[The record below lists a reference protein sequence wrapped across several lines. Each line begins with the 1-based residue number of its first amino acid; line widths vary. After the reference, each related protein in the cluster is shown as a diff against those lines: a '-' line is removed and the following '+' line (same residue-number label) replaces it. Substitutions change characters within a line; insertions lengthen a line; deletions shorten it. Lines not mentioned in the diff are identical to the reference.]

1 VAIIARIFH
10 ADTDAA
16 CPVPV
21 PLRKFSQNWLAND
34 ELAAALVRSIEPR
47 PGDHFLEIGA
57 GDGRLTRA
65 LLEHPVTVTAIEL
78 DRRCCA
84 ALGELAEETARRAT
98 GARLTIIEGDVLEV
112 DLSGLSMRPE
122 PQEPSDRSEPPGPS
136 DLSEP
141 PGQPGP
147 SDLSEPSGSSDRP
160 TAPAPG
166 NERIRFVGNL
176 PYALASPIL
185 RWTVKHRRLVAD
197 AHYMLPAEVAER
209 LTAPPGS
216 SARGLLTVLMGWFFD
231 AEVVRKLGPGAFR
244 PPPKIDS
251 AFLRLSPHP
260 PPACAAPP
268 AHRRAVVQA
277 AFAQRRKTLVRAL
290 INAGWE
296 RQAVEAA
303 LEAAATPP
311 RARAEDLDV
320 AQFAR
325 LAEALPELTGRGEDG
340 MGLAP

>member
-1 VAIIARIFH
+1 
-10 ADTDAA
+10 
-16 CPVPV
+16 VPV

-47 PGDHFLEIGA
+47 PGDRFLEIGA
-57 GDGRLTRA
+57 GEGRLTRA
-65 LLEHPVTVTAIEL
+65 LLDHPVTVTAIEL
-78 DRRCCA
+78 DPRCCA
-84 ALGELAEETARRAT
+84 ALGELAEETARRGA
-98 GARLTIIEGDVLEV
+98 ARLTIVEGNVL
-112 DLSGLSMRPE
+112 DLDPAGLSDSTSAP
-122 PQEPSDRSEPPGPS
+122 DGPPFDS
-136 DLSEP
+136 ASA
-141 PGQPGP
+141 
-147 SDLSEPSGSSDRP
+147 PSGASSPLAAGERS
-160 TAPAPG
+160 APG
-166 NERIRFVGNL
+166 AERLRFVGNL

-251 AFLRLSPHP
+251 AFLRLTPHP

-290 INAGWE
+290 VNAGWA

-303 LEAAATPP
+303 LKNAVAPP

-325 LAEALPELTGRGEDG
+325 LAEALPELAGHGESG

>member
-34 ELAAALVRSIEPR
+34 ELAAALVRLIELR

-65 LLEHPVTVTAIEL
+65 LLGHPVTVTAIEL
-78 DRRCCA
+78 DPRCCA
-84 ALGELAEETARRAT
+84 ALRELAEQTARGGVRLTIVQGDVLDIDPAGLCDTTSAPAELPAT
-98 GARLTIIEGDVLEV
+98 GPSAPSRPKSGPAGPFDAPSVASDRLVSGERSAPGGARL
-112 DLSGLSMRPE
+112 
-122 PQEPSDRSEPPGPS
+122 
-136 DLSEP
+136 
-141 PGQPGP
+141 
-147 SDLSEPSGSSDRP
+147 
-160 TAPAPG
+160 
-166 NERIRFVGNL
+166 RFVGNL

-216 SARGLLTVLMGWFFD
+216 SARGLLTVLVGWFFD

-251 AFLRLSPHP
+251 AFLRLTPHP

-268 AHRRAVVQA
+268 AQRRAVVQA
-277 AFAQRRKTLVRAL
+277 AFAQRRKTLRRAL
-290 INAGWE
+290 GNAGWE
-296 RQAVEAA
+296 REAVAAA
-303 LEAAATPP
+303 LEAAGVPSE
-311 RARAEDLDV
+311 ARAEDLGV
-320 AQFAR
+320 EQFAR
-325 LAEALPELTGRGEDG
+325 LAEALPELGT
-340 MGLAP
+340 

>member
-1 VAIIARIFH
+1 VAIIAGIFH
-10 ADTDAA
+10 LDADAA

-65 LLEHPVTVTAIEL
+65 LLEHPVTVAAIEV
-78 DRRCCA
+78 DPRCCA

-112 DLSGLSMRPE
+112 DPSGLSMRPE
-122 PQEPSDRSEPPGPS
+122 PQEPSDR
-136 DLSEP
+136 SEP

-160 TAPAPG
+160 TATALG
-166 NERIRFVGNL
+166 NESLRFVGNL

-209 LTAPPGS
+209 LTAPPAS
-216 SARGLLTVLMGWFFD
+216 SARGLLTVLVGWFFD

-251 AFLRLSPHP
+251 AFLRLTPHP

-277 AFAQRRKTLVRAL
+277 AFAQRRKTLLRAL
-290 INAGWE
+290 GNAGWQ
-296 RQAVEAA
+296 RQAVAAA
-303 LEAAATPP
+303 LEAAGVPSK
-311 RARAEDLDV
+311 ARAEDLGV
-320 AQFAR
+320 EQFAR
-325 LAEALPELTGRGEDG
+325 LAEALPELGT
-340 MGLAP
+340 